1 MYYFVYLTCNNMKTQ
16 NSTTKTAT
24 IISAL
29 LIGFALLSPV
39 ALIPSAK
46 ATNGILSQDCI
57 KNSLNA
63 AQAMGLLLDE
73 LKARMLASSSN
84 EFKTDTQG
92 NTIQNGSVINSWTI
106 GKSDCSLTWNGVEVF
121 YFLTDAKGHQ
131 NTLVITLDPQL
142 TKVTSVNE
150 YKTIHA
156 NMGSSTFIN
165 WSGYEFAG
173 NSNNSTDVDQAEGQW
188 NVPQVSQP
196 STGGNCSTRI
206 CNLMIWD
213 ALEDRWGAS
222 DGLLA
227 QTGSGSDV
235 DCSTGTC
242 NTSYYIWDEFLPGG
256 VSKCSTNV
264 SYGDG
269 ITAEVTNDVI
279 NSGSNTNY
287 DISTVDG
294 YSGAMCTVS
303 SHYYNMPHPTLAPY
317 INERECLSSC
327 NPITTSSTLAT
338 LADFSSDTITGY
350 VYYSGAQQFISTPY
364 SNGYYVTDTMVNSG
378 NTNISNG
385 AVSSVYNDFTE
396 TYQNSSG
403 T

>member
-57 KNSLNA
+57 KNSINA
-63 AQAMGLLLDE
+63 AQAKGHLLDE
-73 LKARMLASSSN
+73 VKARMLASSSN

-227 QTGSGSDV
+227 QTGS
-235 DCSTGTC
+235 
-242 NTSYYIWDEFLPGG
+242 
-256 VSKCSTNV
+256 
-264 SYGDG
+264 
-269 ITAEVTNDVI
+269 
-279 NSGSNTNY
+279 
-287 DISTVDG
+287 
-294 YSGAMCTVS
+294 
-303 SHYYNMPHPTLAPY
+303 
-317 INERECLSSC
+317 
-327 NPITTSSTLAT
+327 
-338 LADFSSDTITGY
+338 
-350 VYYSGAQQFISTPY
+350 
-364 SNGYYVTDTMVNSG
+364 
-378 NTNISNG
+378 
-385 AVSSVYNDFTE
+385 
-396 TYQNSSG
+396 
-403 T
+403 